1 MFRFNLRPALGSVLC
16 LTALAGAPA
25 MGDEIVI
32 QNDTLTG
39 GSAAAICPCFTAGEE
54 AAVWLTSPCDGNIVA
69 IQVFWRSFTGGGT
82 ISLED
87 SIIVYN
93 GGVFPNP
100 GSAKDTLDGPALNDG
115 VLNEYRYK
123 DENQT
128 IPISIPVVADE
139 EFVVSFRFANTNNQ
153 NVLLPSIVSDGLDC
167 QPMKNAVKV
176 NGTTWTDACSLG
188 VSGDWVIRAVV
199 DCEGE
204 PTGSACLQDGTCAD
218 GMTEAD
224 AITMGAVWNGA
235 GSTCAETA
243 CVGACY
249 IPATEQCVG
258 GFSLATC
265 DQVGGDWQGPGTD
278 ACAPSCPADLTEDG
292 VLDFFDVSAFL
303 DAFGAQKSI
312 ADFTGD
318 GVYDFFDVSD
328 FLDAFGAGC

>member
-1 MFRFNLRPALGSVLC
+1 MFRLNLRPALGSVLC
-16 LTALAGAPA
+16 LSTLAGAPA
-25 MGDEIVI
+25 IGDEIVL

-69 IQVFWRSFTGGGT
+69 IQVFWRSFSGGAT

-93 GGVFPNP
+93 SGVFPNP
-100 GSAKDTLDGPALNDG
+100 GSVKDTLDGPALNDG

-128 IPISIPVVADE
+128 IPISIPVKADE

-153 NVLLPSIVSDGLDC
+153 NILLPSIVSDNIDC
-167 QPMKNAVKV
+167 QPMKNTVKV

-204 PTGSACLQDGTCAD
+204 PIGSACLQDG
-218 GMTEAD
+218 
-224 AITMGAVWNGA
+224 
-235 GSTCAETA
+235 TCAETA

-249 IPATEQCVG
+249 IPSTEQCVE
-258 GFSLATC
+258 GFSLTTC
-265 DQVGGDWQGPGTD
+265 NQVGGDWQGPGTD